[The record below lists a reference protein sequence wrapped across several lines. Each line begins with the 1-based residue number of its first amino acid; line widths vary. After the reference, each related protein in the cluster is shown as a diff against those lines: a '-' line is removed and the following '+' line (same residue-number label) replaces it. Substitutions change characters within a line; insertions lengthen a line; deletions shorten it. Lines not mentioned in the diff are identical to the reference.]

1 MEAMPPQEELL
12 YERLKIHLK
21 ARLVDLLP
29 PANAGAAQGV
39 DAGELTD
46 QLRDMLGPILAD
58 LRGLALSA
66 QDQDRLIHET
76 LSEVLGFGPLDA
88 LLADETI
95 SEIMVNGPRDIFVER
110 NGRIERVAATFTD
123 AHHLMVAIE
132 RMLGGLGLTVT
143 ESSPVCDARLPDGSR
158 INVIIPPLVLNG
170 PVVTIR
176 RKLRDW
182 TMADYVAMGALSEQA
197 AEFLEACVRARV
209 NLVFSGATSTGKTTL
224 VSVLSAA
231 IPKGERLITIENVSE
246 LDLPGRDHWIRL
258 VAKAA
263 NIEGKGE
270 IPLRVL
276 VKNALR
282 MRPDRIILG
291 EARGDEALDV
301 VQAMHSGHDGFLT
314 VLHANDAT
322 AALERLQMMMLMSGL
337 EVPPSVCRSQI
348 AGAVD
353 LIIHMSRYADGS
365 RRVAAITQ
373 VLGASDAGFLMEDVF
388 VFEGG
393 GFTSEGKL
401 QGTCRYTGVVP
412 KFLEKFAL
420 NNVPV
425 PSWMATEGPQ
435 HQAAS
440 DKGQATRDK
449 SSVGIRRS
457 EVPGT

>member
-1 MEAMPPQEELL
+1 MNAELVEDEQGAMALQEELL
-12 YERLKIHLK
+12 YERLKVHLK
-21 ARLVDLLP
+21 ARLVDLVP
-29 PANAGAAQGV
+29 PANAGGAAPRV
-39 DAGELTD
+39 DADELTA
-46 QLRDMLGPILAD
+46 QLRDILEPVLAD
-58 LRGLALSA
+58 LRGLVLSP
-66 QDQDRLIHET
+66 QDRDRLIHET

-110 NGRIERVAATFTD
+110 NGRIERAAATFAD

-182 TMADYVAMGALSEQA
+182 TMADYVAMGALSQQA
-197 AEFLEACVRARV
+197 AEFLDACVRARV

-224 VSVLSAA
+224 VSVLSSS
-231 IPKGERLITIENVSE
+231 IPTGERLITIENVSE

-263 NIEGKGE
+263 NIEGRGE

-282 MRPDRIILG
+282 MRPDRVILG

-301 VQAMHSGHDGFLT
+301 VQAMHSGHDGFMT
-314 VLHANDAT
+314 VLHANNAV

-337 EVPPSVCRSQI
+337 DVPPSACRTQI
-348 AGAVD
+348 ASAVD
-353 LIIHMSRYADGS
+353 LVIHMGRFADGS
-365 RRVAAITQ
+365 RRIAAITQ
-373 VLGASDAGFLMEDVF
+373 VLGSSDDGFLMEDLF
-388 VFEGG
+388 VFEGS
-393 GFTSEGKL
+393 GFTPAGKL
-401 QGTCRYTGVVP
+401 QGTCRYTGAAP

-425 PSWMATEGPQ
+425 PSWISKPT
-435 HQAAS
+435 AS
-440 DKGQATRDK
+440 DK
-449 SSVGIRRS
+449 
-457 EVPGT
+457 

>member
-39 DAGELTD
+39 DTGELTD

-231 IPKGERLITIENVSE
+231 IPKGERLITIDNVSE

-282 MRPDRIILG
+282 MRPDRIIRG

-301 VQAMHSGHDGFLT
+301 LQAMNTGHEGSITTIHSNT
-314 VLHANDAT
+314 PRDAMYR
-322 AALERLQMMMLMSGL
+322 LETMILMAENNL
-337 EVPPSVCRSQI
+337 VEWAINRQI
-348 AGAVD
+348 ASAIDV
-353 LIIHMSRYADGS
+353 IIQVSRMSDGV
-365 RRVAAITQ
+365 RRVVSLTEITGMEEAVVAMQ
-373 VLGASDAGFLMEDVF
+373 DIGVFHQKGVSSAG
-388 VFEGG
+388 
-393 GFTSEGKL
+393 K
-401 QGTCRYTGVVP
+401 VVGE
-412 KFLEKFAL
+412 FRFSC
-420 NNVPV
+420 V
-425 PSWMATEGPQ
+425 
-435 HQAAS
+435 
-440 DKGQATRDK
+440 R
-449 SSVGIRRS
+449 
-457 EVPGT
+457 

>member
-1 MEAMPPQEELL
+1 MAERIFLHYTLHTSHYTITQRKQMGQELVEDEQETMPPQEELL

-39 DAGELTD
+39 DTGELTD

-176 RKLRDW
+176 RKLR
-182 TMADYVAMGALSEQA
+182 
-197 AEFLEACVRARV
+197 
-209 NLVFSGATSTGKTTL
+209 
-224 VSVLSAA
+224 
-231 IPKGERLITIENVSE
+231 
-246 LDLPGRDHWIRL
+246 
-258 VAKAA
+258 
-263 NIEGKGE
+263 
-270 IPLRVL
+270 
-276 VKNALR
+276 
-282 MRPDRIILG
+282 
-291 EARGDEALDV
+291 
-301 VQAMHSGHDGFLT
+301 
-314 VLHANDAT
+314 
-322 AALERLQMMMLMSGL
+322 
-337 EVPPSVCRSQI
+337 
-348 AGAVD
+348 
-353 LIIHMSRYADGS
+353 
-365 RRVAAITQ
+365 
-373 VLGASDAGFLMEDVF
+373 
-388 VFEGG
+388 
-393 GFTSEGKL
+393 
-401 QGTCRYTGVVP
+401 
-412 KFLEKFAL
+412 
-420 NNVPV
+420 
-425 PSWMATEGPQ
+425 
-435 HQAAS
+435 
-440 DKGQATRDK
+440 
-449 SSVGIRRS
+449 
-457 EVPGT
+457 